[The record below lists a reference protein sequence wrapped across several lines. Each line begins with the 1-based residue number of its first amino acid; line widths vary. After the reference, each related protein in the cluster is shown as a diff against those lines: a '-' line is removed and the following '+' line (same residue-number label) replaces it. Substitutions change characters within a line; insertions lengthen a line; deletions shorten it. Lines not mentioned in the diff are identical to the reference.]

1 MNKTEIVYQ
10 IHQEL
15 NKTVTLKNIDVVVD
29 KFFDVTN
36 RRYKLALYASTTALR
51 RLSQKT
57 PLYPQGDVCPSF
69 SP

>member
-29 KFFDVTN
+29 KFLDVISEN
-36 RRYKLALYASTTALR
+36 LNKGEDVQLADFGT
-51 RLSQKT
+51 LSLSKFAVK
-57 PLYPQGDVCPSF
+57 PAEKFISKK
-69 SP
+69 

>member
-29 KFFDVTN
+29 RFLDVISENLNKGEDIQLADFGTLSLSKFAVKPAEK
-36 RRYKLALYASTTALR
+36 Y
-51 RLSQKT
+51 LSKK
-57 PLYPQGDVCPSF
+57 
-69 SP
+69 

>member
-29 KFFDVTN
+29 KFLDVISEN
-36 RRYKLALYASTTALR
+36 LNKGEDIQLADFGT
-51 RLSQKT
+51 LSLSKFAVK
-57 PLYPQGDVCPSF
+57 PAEKFISKK
-69 SP
+69 

>member
-29 KFFDVTN
+29 KFLDVISEN
-36 RRYKLALYASTTALR
+36 LNKGEDIQLADFGT
-51 RLSQKT
+51 LSLSKFAVK
-57 PLYPQGDVCPSF
+57 PAEKYLSKK
-69 SP
+69 

>member
-29 KFFDVTN
+29 KFLDVISEN
-36 RRYKLALYASTTALR
+36 LNKGEDIQLADFGT
-51 RLSQKT
+51 LSLSKFAVK
-57 PLYPQGDVCPSF
+57 PAEKYISKK
-69 SP
+69 

>member
-29 KFFDVTN
+29 KFLDVITEHLN
-36 RRYKLALYASTTALR
+36 KGEDIQLADFGT
-51 RLSQKT
+51 LSLSKFAIK
-57 PLYPQGDVCPSF
+57 PADKFISKK
-69 SP
+69 

>member
-29 KFFDVTN
+29 KFLDVISEN
-36 RRYKLALYASTTALR
+36 LNKGEEIQLADFGT
-51 RLSQKT
+51 LSLSKFAVK
-57 PLYPQGDVCPSF
+57 PAEKYLSKK
-69 SP
+69 

>member
-29 KFFDVTN
+29 KFLDVISEN
-36 RRYKLALYASTTALR
+36 LNKGEDIQLADFGI
-51 RLSQKT
+51 LSLSKFAVK
-57 PLYPQGDVCPSF
+57 PAEKYISKK
-69 SP
+69 

>member
-29 KFFDVTN
+29 KFLDVISEHLN
-36 RRYKLALYASTTALR
+36 KGEDIQLADFGT
-51 RLSQKT
+51 LSLSKFAVK
-57 PLYPQGDVCPSF
+57 PAEKFISKK
-69 SP
+69 